1 MSPVDQP
8 PIRPEALHSGDDEPL
23 IKIAARRA
31 VRGMRR
37 DAETPEF
44 GGLLLLQA
52 LGAAGDALLALALAG
67 TLFFSVP
74 ETTARGRVALYLGL
88 TVAPFA
94 IVSPF
99 LARILDRHRG
109 SLRWAMVA
117 AAAGRATLAWLL
129 ATRLETL
136 WLFPLAFGI
145 LLFSRAAL
153 IVRGA
158 VLPVLVPPGQ
168 SLVKANASLSR
179 IGALAG
185 IIVGLPGIAIIR
197 FVGVNAELLLAA
209 GIYYAAALPAL
220 RLPTT
225 KGRRAAEERLGA
237 QALARSIGIRQAI
250 LAAGGMRMLVGFL
263 VFHLAFALRRED
275 FGSVGL
281 GLLVGASAFGGLVGA
296 LVAPRLRKTLRE
308 EGILLASLVAAGIA
322 ALAAGRFFTPV
333 AAGILVFVLG
343 VASGASKVAFD
354 SIVQRETPEA
364 GRGWAFARFES
375 ILQLAWVAG
384 ALIPLLI
391 ALPSGPGVVGV
402 GVAANVIAIIFT
414 LGRHQAR
421 SSSLP

>member
-1 MSPVDQP
+1 MEP
-8 PIRPEALHSGDDEPL
+8 PHRQADHLDDEPL
-23 IKIAARRA
+23 VKIAARRA
-31 VRGMRR
+31 VKGMRR
-37 DAETPEF
+37 DAATPEF
-44 GGLLLLQA
+44 GRLLLLQA
-52 LGAAGDALLALALAG
+52 LGAGGDALLALALAG

-74 ETTARGRVALYLGL
+74 ETTARGRVALYLAL

-94 IVSPF
+94 VVSPF
-99 LARILDRHRG
+99 LAKVLDRHRG
-109 SLRWAMVA
+109 SLRWAMVFSA
-117 AAAGRATLAWLL
+117 GGRATLAWLL
-129 ATRLETL
+129 ATRLETF

-179 IGALAG
+179 IGALSG
-185 IIVGLPGIAIIR
+185 ILVGLPGIAIIR
-197 FVGVNAELLLAA
+197 FIGVNTELLFAAAVYYLAA
-209 GIYYAAALPAL
+209 IPAL
-220 RLPTT
+220 RLPTS

-237 QALARSIGIRQAI
+237 QAMARSVGIRQAI
-250 LAAGGMRMLVGFL
+250 FAAGGMRFLVGFL
-263 VFHLAFALRRED
+263 VFHLAFALRRDD

-281 GLLVGASAFGGLVGA
+281 GLLVGASAFGSLVGA
-296 LVAPRLRKTLRE
+296 LVAPRLRKSLKE

-333 AAGILVFVLG
+333 AAGVLVFVLG

-375 ILQLAWVAG
+375 ALQLAWVAG

-391 ALPSGPGVVGV
+391 ALPSGPGVVAV
-402 GVAANVIAIIFT
+402 GIAANAIAILFT
-414 LGRHQAR
+414 YAR
-421 SSSLP
+421 QKSRRLSLS